1 MSFQTADLC
10 DDHSDHLQIAEP
22 LFRDY
27 GGSLSFSGPI
37 STIKTFEDNT
47 LVRAAVETPGNGR
60 VLVVDAGGST
70 RCAMFG
76 DNLGDL
82 AVNNGWAGVIMYGC
96 IRDSAIIG
104 TMPLGMKALAT
115 HPLKSVKADYGQT
128 DIAVRFAGVTFRPG
142 DYLYADVDGIVVSE
156 TQLVD

>member
-1 MSFQTADLC
+1 MPFQTADLC
-10 DDHSDHLQIAEP
+10 DDHSEHLQIAEP
-22 LFRDY
+22 IFRDY

-47 LVRAAVETPGNGR
+47 LVRAAVDSPGNGR

-82 AVNNGWAGVIMYGC
+82 AVKNGWAGVVMYGC
-96 IRDSAIIG
+96 IRDSAIIA

-115 HPLKSVKADYGQT
+115 HPLKSIKNDYGQT
-128 DIAVRFAGVTFRPG
+128 EIPVHFAGITFRPG
-142 DYLYADVDGIVVSE
+142 EFLYADVDGIVIAK
-156 TQLVD
+156 TKLD